1 MRGLTQKQALFV
13 SEYLK
18 DLNATQ
24 AAIRAGYSPKRA
36 DAIGYENLRKPEI
49 ASAIAEQQAARE
61 VRTLITTDKI
71 LSDIEAIKQDAM
83 QPIFDK
89 DGNKVMADRAAALKA
104 CELQGRHNGAWN
116 DKMAMDVKGQLNIIS
131 EFPDA

>member
-1 MRGLTQKQALFV
+1 MSLTPKQAMFV
-13 SEYLK
+13 AEYLK

-24 AAIRAGYSPKRA
+24 AAIRAGYSGKTA
-36 DAIGYENLRKPEI
+36 EQQAYQLLQKTSVKE
-49 ASAIAEQQAARE
+49 AIAEQQKARE
-61 VRTLITTDKI
+61 TRTLITTDKI
-71 LSDIEAIKQDAM
+71 LADIEAIKQDAM

-104 CELQGRHNGAWN
+104 CELQGRHNGAWI
-116 DKMAMDVKGQLNIIS
+116 DKMAMDVKGTLNIIS